1 MYDGELLSKLL
12 ERENNAP
19 LKEVFSFLEPQERLK
34 KLLALR
40 SYVGKEAYAMYV
52 RMVLQFDTH
61 GLLSKTILEALDG
74 LKKEDLMHRSEIDK
88 LSEFPEQLTIYRGT
102 DISENTPRV
111 FWSLSKDIAMSH
123 YNGRLFHAIVN
134 KHDIFAYFCCNCNE
148 EEVLALVTDNFTILL

>member
-19 LKEVFSFLEPQERLK
+19 LKEVFSFLEPQERLE

-40 SYVGKEAYAMYV
+40 SYVDKEAYAIYV

-61 GLLSKTILEALDG
+61 GLLSKTILEALNG
-74 LKKEDLMHRSEIDK
+74 LKQEDLMHRSEIDK

-102 DISENTPRV
+102 DISENTPRIFSARSRAV
-111 FWSLSKDIAMSH
+111 LCPMSSR
-123 YNGRLFHAIVN
+123 YLRRT
-134 KHDIFAYFCCNCNE
+134 E
-148 EEVLALVTDNFTILL
+148 S